1 MPTILRVGFTKINL
15 MTGDNET
22 KMSDELG
29 KSRQEINDL
38 IYEAQILNSKKDKA
52 SLVKYNQM
60 LLKINEKQINLCSRL
75 ALIKSKASIQELDEL
90 AYGLEQYMGK
100 ALDQSSIDYY
110 KGVKKQL
117 RNKLTQLTGCNWR
130 D

>member
-1 MPTILRVGFTKINL
+1 
-15 MTGDNET
+15 MTGDNEI

-38 IYEAQILNSKKDKA
+38 IYEAQILNSKKDRA
-52 SLVKYNQM
+52 SLIKYNQR
-60 LLKINEKQINLCSRL
+60 LLEINDKQINLCYRL
-75 ALIKSKASIQELDEL
+75 ALIKSEASIQELDEL
-90 AYGLEQYMGK
+90 TYGLEQYMGK
-100 ALDQSSIDYY
+100 PIDQSPIDYY
-110 KGVKKQL
+110 KGVKKKL